1 MADTRG
7 AVVES
12 CYSVFR
18 CASASIPI
26 VPHLFRCKRPPCV
39 ATVSSLCE
47 FSLCPK
53 TDIMVERIQRII
65 TEYETRLRR
74 TPFAPRLSFGRPM
87 LVEDRGPNAMLFTC
101 LFLDEPMGFE
111 FLQDVGLLRSK
122 LQCNT
127 CDGDMTW
134 CVDSSG
140 SRPNQRLVQ
149 VRFAALH

>member
-1 MADTRG
+1 
-7 AVVES
+7 
-12 CYSVFR
+12 
-18 CASASIPI
+18 
-26 VPHLFRCKRPPCV
+26 
-39 ATVSSLCE
+39 
-47 FSLCPK
+47 
-53 TDIMVERIQRII
+53 
-65 TEYETRLRR
+65 
-74 TPFAPRLSFGRPM
+74 M